1 MRRPTALATA
11 VLSAVLLAL
20 LTVAAVPASATA
32 YRYWAF
38 WSYGGGTWSYQT
50 QGPNSNVPADGSVD
64 GWRFGV
70 SEDSAHALRPRAA
83 VPPSF
88 ARLCAGT
95 PAVSGKKRVAV
106 VVDAGTDPGAPAERG
121 ACAVLD
127 PQATSAQ
134 LLAQVAPPLRYDV
147 NGILCAISGYP
158 AQGCGEAVSD
168 TNGTTPTT
176 ATIPAATT
184 ATASA
189 AQSGGSSV
197 PVLGWVGGGVLVA
210 LLGGAAWWQ
219 NRRRRHPN

>member
-1 MRRPTALATA
+1 MRAGVLTRGA
-11 VLSAVLLAL
+11 VSVVAALLAL

-38 WSYGGGTWSYQT
+38 WSFTGGAWSYQQ
-50 QGPNSNVPADGSVD
+50 QGPNTAVPPDGSVD

-70 SEDSAHALRPRAA
+70 SQDSAHALRPRPSVA
-83 VPPSF
+83 PSF
-88 ARLCAGT
+88 AALCANT

-106 VVDAGTDPGAPAERG
+106 VIDAGDAAGAPAERG

-158 AQGCGEAVSD
+158 AQGCGEAVADPSSV
-168 TNGTTPTT
+168 
-176 ATIPAATT
+176 PAPV
-184 ATASA
+184 A
-189 AQSGGSSV
+189 AAKSGGSST
-197 PVLGWVGGGVLVA
+197 PVLGWVAGGALVA

-219 NRRRRHPN
+219 HRRRRQAN

>member
-1 MRRPTALATA
+1 MRRPIALVAA
-11 VLSAVLLAL
+11 VLSAALLTL
-20 LTVAAVPASATA
+20 LTVAAAPASATA

-38 WSYGGGTWSYQT
+38 WSFTGGAWSYQT
-50 QGPNSNVPADGSVD
+50 QGPNTNVPADGSVD

-70 SEDSAHALRPRAA
+70 GEDSAHALRPRPS
-83 VPPSF
+83 VTPSF
-88 ARLCAGT
+88 AQLCAKT

-106 VVDAGTDPGAPAERG
+106 VIDAGTDAGAPAERG

-134 LLAQVAPPLRYDV
+134 LLALVAPPLRYDV

-158 AQGCGEAVSD
+158 AQGCGDAVAD
-168 TNGTTPTT
+168 PNAAAP
-176 ATIPAATT
+176 ATT
-184 ATASA
+184 ATTSA
-189 AQSGGSSV
+189 AKPSGGSSV

-219 NRRRRHPN
+219 NRRHRHTN

>member
-1 MRRPTALATA
+1 MRRPTALVAA
-11 VLSAVLLAL
+11 VLSAALLAL
-20 LTVAAVPASATA
+20 LTVAAAPASATA

-38 WSYGGGTWSYQT
+38 WSFTGSAWSYQT
-50 QGPNSNVPADGSVD
+50 QGPNTNVPADGSVD

-70 SEDSAHALRPRAA
+70 SEDSAHALRPRPS
-83 VPPSF
+83 VTPSF
-88 ARLCAGT
+88 AQLCAKT
-95 PAVSGKKRVAV
+95 PAVSGKKRVALV
-106 VVDAGTDPGAPAERG
+106 IDPGTDTGAPTERG
-121 ACAVLD
+121 TCAVLD

-158 AQGCGEAVSD
+158 VQGCGDAVADPNAS
-168 TNGTTPTT
+168 T
-176 ATIPAATT
+176 ATT

-189 AQSGGSSV
+189 TKHNGGSSV

-219 NRRRRHPN
+219 NRRRRHAN